1 MCTLHWKL
9 IITQRRA
16 WNILVANSLVT
27 KKGEGVYINRSLY
40 IHTRVSTISEFRN
53 TVSTHLYRWPANDET
68 RFVREF
74 FFPPPVAFEKIR
86 VSKSCDLSWTR
97 KPIKTVYLLLHGRRC
112 EYFFLSFHFTNIN
125 NNNNNNGGN
134 NFVGDRKFSI
144 PQPAKIDFEPGVN
157 FVRDAV
163 QSDNFRWNYARRVS
177 SYFSSPPALVIPERL
192 MSPGKYLRAK
202 KREIR
207 II

>member
-1 MCTLHWKL
+1 MTG
-9 IITQRRA
+9 QR
-16 WNILVANSLVT
+16 WN
-27 KKGEGVYINRSLY
+27 
-40 IHTRVSTISEFRN
+40 TICP
-53 TVSTHLYRWPANDET
+53 WI
-68 RFVREF
+68 F
-74 FFPPPVAFEKIR
+74 FFLPRLLSKKFAFRKAAT
-86 VSKSCDLSWTR
+86 SR

-157 FVRDAV
+157 FVRDAA